1 MIANNIRKK
10 GFTLIEIL
18 LIVFFIGLTF
28 LGIYM
33 MQGKTSDE
41 VTISKEKEYIFD
53 QAARILTDEVK
64 NQTTTKPKE

>member
-1 MIANNIRKK
+1 MIKNNIRKK

-18 LIVFFIGLTF
+18 LIVFFVSLTF

-41 VTISKEKEYIFD
+41 ATINKEKNIY
-53 QAARILTDEVK
+53 LLCLMK
-64 NQTTTKPKE
+64 